1 MSALAHAIEQ
11 QANQAR
17 ALFHRLVLVVGEP
30 GSGKTAAL
38 HELSRRHQWPLVN
51 LNAALSERLLEL
63 NAQQRRIKTAELV
76 QSFIAEQ
83 CSDTTM
89 LDNISILFRPELK
102 QNPLQ
107 VLQRAARNQ
116 TVIAAWQ
123 GALDST
129 GLSFAVPG
137 HPEYLRISKA
147 EALLVD
153 ASLTREREAAAK

>member
-11 QANQAR
+11 QASQAGG
-17 ALFHRLVLVVGEP
+17 LFHRLVLVVGEP

-38 HELSRRHQWPLVN
+38 NELSRQHQWPLVN
-51 LNAALSERLLEL
+51 LNAALSERLLDL

-76 QSFIAEQ
+76 QSLITEQ
-83 CSDTTM
+83 HSDTTM
-89 LDNISILFRPELK
+89 LDNISILFHPGLS
-102 QNPLQ
+102 QHPLQ

-123 GALDST
+123 GSLDSA
-129 GLSFAVPG
+129 GLTFAAPG

-153 ASLTREREAAAK
+153 ASATMQCEAAA